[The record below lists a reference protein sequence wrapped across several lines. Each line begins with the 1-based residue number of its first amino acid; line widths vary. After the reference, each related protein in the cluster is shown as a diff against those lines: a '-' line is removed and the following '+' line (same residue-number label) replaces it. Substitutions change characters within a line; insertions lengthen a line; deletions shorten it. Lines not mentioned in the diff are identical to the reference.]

1 MKDVE
6 DVDRKV
12 GGNDVGFHACF
23 GLQINIENT
32 LFWVYILGLGYK
44 IYAVLD
50 RKFMS
55 EVKSSLAMIN

>member
-1 MKDVE
+1 MSVFMR
-6 DVDRKV
+6 V
-12 GGNDVGFHACF
+12 F
-23 GLQINIENT
+23 GLQINIGNT
-32 LFWVYILGLGYK
+32 LFWVYTLGLGYK